1 MRIRASQDYNMWT
14 NTFVN
19 NGACYA
25 EVSVSRTLTPNYHT
39 LVEQGAWISPQPYS
53 LSIDRSMKAT
63 FTVNQWNG
71 DSISWPE
78 DWIADYTI
86 AYQDIMAKLGS
97 AADYMDFKDNK
108 LLSKLQGV
116 SLPLLQMYKE
126 RHETGQLVLGALDK
140 MVSSLKFIR
149 HPKRFVREYRSLHPK
164 RTRAS
169 LERQASNKFR
179 QLITDYKRF
188 NRRDIHAGDA
198 FLQYQFAWK
207 PLVLDIMDSIEA
219 AETSEKKHSHSH
231 VSVTFDRTKEV
242 TGVGGRFTSSD
253 LALTATQKV
262 TGFMKVWYSIDDAFL
277 SSVGMIQNLPATLW
291 DLTPYSFV
299 VDWFIGIGDWL
310 TLQTATMGL
319 KFQDGIKSVK
329 TETRITSASNGKQYP
344 WGDKT
349 YWTEAVS
356 CWPERYK
363 LSFQRQILTSF
374 PKAHLMS
381 NFSWPSNPIHIAEG
395 AALLKQLFD
404 RSIYKYT
411 SNKKTGKRGYV
422 STKNHTSLSQ
432 WPDGF
437 TW

>member
-1 MRIRASQDYNMWT
+1 MWT
-14 NTFVN
+14 NTNVD
-19 NGACYA
+19 NGACY
-25 EVSVSRTLTPNYHT
+25 VSVGVSRTLTPNYHK
-39 LVEQGAWISPQPYS
+39 LVEQGAWIPPQPYS
-53 LSIDRSMKAT
+53 LSIDRSMKTT
-63 FTVNQWNG
+63 FTVRQYNG
-71 DSISWPE
+71 RSWSWTD
-78 DWIADYTI
+78 DWMSDNTT
-86 AYQDIMAKLGS
+86 AYQNIMSQLGS
-97 AADYMDFKDNK
+97 TADYMDFKDNK

-126 RHETGQLVLGALDK
+126 RHETGRLVLGALDK
-140 MVSSLKFIR
+140 IVSSLKFIR

-198 FLQYQFAWK
+198 LLQYQFAWK
-207 PLVLDIMDSIEA
+207 PLVMDIVDSIEA
-219 AETSEKKHSHSH
+219 AETSEKKHSRSH
-231 VSVTFDRTKEV
+231 VGVTFDRTKTV
-242 TGVGGRFTSSD
+242 TGVGGRFTGGD

-299 VDWFIGIGDWL
+299 VDWFVGIGDWL

-319 KFQDGIKSVK
+319 KFQGGIKSVK
-329 TETRITSASNGKQYP
+329 TETRVTSTPNGKQYP
-344 WGDKT
+344 WGGNT
-349 YWTEAVS
+349 EWTEAVT

-381 NFSWPSNPIHIAEG
+381 NISWPSNPIHIAEG
-395 AALLKQLFD
+395 AALLKQLLD

-411 SNKKTGKRGYV
+411 SNKKTGKRSYI
-422 STKNHTSLSQ
+422 STKNYTSHSE
-432 WPDGF
+432 WPDGI
-437 TW
+437 TR